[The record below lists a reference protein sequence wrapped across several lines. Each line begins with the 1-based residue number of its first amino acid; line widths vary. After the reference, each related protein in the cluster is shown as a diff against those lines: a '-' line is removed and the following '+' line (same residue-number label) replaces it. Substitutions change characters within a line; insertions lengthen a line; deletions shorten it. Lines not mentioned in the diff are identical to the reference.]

1 MTEKRAAILQVLQE
15 SEGHLPAE
23 EIYTRARLR
32 YPGMVLATVYNNL
45 HALEQAGLILHI
57 RTTDGPDFYDKTV
70 MQHEHAFCSE
80 CGCVIDVHLGDLAAE
95 FEKKSGVK
103 IDSYDLVL
111 HTTCPNCREKI

>member
-1 MTEKRAAILQVLQE
+1 MTEKRAAILQVLRE

-23 EIYTRARLR
+23 EIYARARLR

-45 HALEQAGLILHI
+45 HALEEAGLILHI

-70 MQHEHAFCSE
+70 MPHEHAFCSE
-80 CGCVIDVHLGDLAAE
+80 CGCVLDVHLGDLAAE

-103 IDSYDLVL
+103 IESYDLVL
-111 HTTCPNCREKI
+111 HTTCPTCREKI